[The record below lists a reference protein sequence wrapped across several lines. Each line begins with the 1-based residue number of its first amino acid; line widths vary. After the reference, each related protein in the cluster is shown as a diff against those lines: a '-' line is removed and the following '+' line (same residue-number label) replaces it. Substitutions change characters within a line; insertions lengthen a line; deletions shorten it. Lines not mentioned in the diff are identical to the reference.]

1 MPEVPVKEVRVPEL
15 HLPEISREE
24 ILRTVSEVHRPELS
38 DLVARVSDGAPT
50 IDAAEGRAAIGRVV
64 ARLAALAALVPAI
77 DLARLGDAV
86 GRLVGRI
93 RPAPKPTL
101 RDRLG
106 LRLGRPRVRVVIAAV
121 IVAGL
126 AIALT
131 RVARTV
137 RQRAIAR
144 AETDAEVLEIEA
156 DAGPSDDGST
166 DVPRIE
172 GIAIVE
178 VVETDA
184 ILEATR
190 ITNRPD
196 AQGVRAQTTPWE
208 DDGGSG
214 PGDGDGMP
222 IFDESPTAG

>member
-15 HLPEISREE
+15 RLPEISREE
-24 ILRTVSEVHRPELS
+24 ILRTVSEVHRPELG
-38 DLVARVSDGAPT
+38 DIVARLSDSAPT
-50 IDAAEGRAAIGRVV
+50 IDAAEGRAAVARVV
-64 ARLAALAALVPAI
+64 ARLAALAALVPPI

-86 GRLVGRI
+86 ARLVGRI

-101 RDRLG
+101 RERLG
-106 LRLGRPRVRVVIAAV
+106 VKWGRPRARVVIATL
-121 IVAGL
+121 IVTGL

-131 RVARTV
+131 RA
-137 RQRAIAR
+137 AR
-144 AETDAEVLEIEA
+144 AARRRAAAGIETDAEVLEIEA
-156 DAGPSDDGST
+156 DAGPSGDGSS
-166 DVPRIE
+166 DAPRIE

-190 ITNRPD
+190 ITNRQD
-196 AQGVRAQTTPWE
+196 AQSVRSGTTPWE